1 MPQFDSAQDAA
12 ALSRLSCPR
21 TVAATRGGWE
31 RRDRPACQSLFQTR
45 NSPSSNRPSPWPVPK
60 SFSPSQRCF
69 TKLFERDPNLRALF
83 REDIAGQGMRF
94 MRTLRTIV
102 TALRQLGGAQEV
114 LEPLAR
120 THGALGVH
128 AQHFETMG
136 EALID
141 TFKELLGPDFTPEM
155 EAAWRKAYREIA
167 DAMIEAGKID

>member
-1 MPQFDSAQDAA
+1 MPITLSNQEL
-12 ALSRLSCPR
+12 ALIEQAFTMARSEELF
-21 TVAATRGGWE
+21 
-31 RRDRPACQSLFQTR
+31 RPANAVLR
-45 NSPSSNRPSPWPVPK
+45 K
-60 SFSPSQRCF
+60 
-69 TKLFERDPNLRALF
+69 KLFERDPNLRALF

>member
-1 MPQFDSAQDAA
+1 MPITLSNQELALIEQAFTMARSEELFAQ
-12 ALSRLSCPR
+12 P
-21 TVAATRGGWE
+21 T
-31 RRDRPACQSLFQTR
+31 LFYE
-45 NSPSSNRPSPWPVPK
+45 
-60 SFSPSQRCF
+60 
-69 TKLFERDPNLRALF
+69 KLFERDPNLRALF